1 MKRIAESGY
10 ADFFKT
16 CFLLVMA
23 GNKEM
28 LYRFSTLL
36 KSTPLGGFR

>member
-1 MKRIAESGY
+1 
-10 ADFFKT
+10 
-16 CFLLVMA
+16 MA

-36 KSTPLGGFR
+36 KSTQLGGYR